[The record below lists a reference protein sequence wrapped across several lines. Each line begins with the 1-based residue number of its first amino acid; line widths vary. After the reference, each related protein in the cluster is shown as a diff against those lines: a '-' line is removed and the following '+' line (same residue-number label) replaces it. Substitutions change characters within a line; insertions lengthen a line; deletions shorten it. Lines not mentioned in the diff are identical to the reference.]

1 MTEFQKLKQA
11 LISCGEKTTHFT
23 KAFVESYKNARA
35 KSKFCIENEIDD
47 SYYSGIVRLYHSWD
61 DVYDSRFYQKNST
74 AYCKFL
80 EIANEMNIGD

>member
-1 MTEFQKLKQA
+1 MTEFQILKQA
-11 LISCGEKTTHFT
+11 LINCGERTTHFT

-47 SYYSGIVRLYHSWD
+47 SYYSGIVKLYHSWD
-61 DVYDSRFYQKNST
+61 EVYNSKFYQKNSC

-80 EIANEMNIGD
+80 EIAYEIGI